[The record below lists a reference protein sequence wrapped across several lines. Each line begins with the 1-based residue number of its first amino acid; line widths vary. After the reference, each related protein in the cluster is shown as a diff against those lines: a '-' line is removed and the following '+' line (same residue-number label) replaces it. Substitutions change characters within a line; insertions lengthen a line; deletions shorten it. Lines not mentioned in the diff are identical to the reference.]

1 MWSTKP
7 GDNPTHRSQSPILP
21 MPTRDSVAKE
31 RTASAHGSAAQPTAT
46 PSTGSAAFAD
56 SERAQAICGEV
67 IGRYTLH
74 SRIAAGGMASV
85 YLGTMT
91 GAADFSRVVAIK
103 RMHPQ
108 FASDP
113 NFVGR
118 FRAEAWLSC
127 RLLHPN
133 IVQTFDVVEW
143 GSELLLVMEYID
155 GVTLR
160 ALCSDASN
168 LGQCLP
174 PGVTA
179 GILVPVLHG
188 LHAAHLT
195 TDDEGRPLGIVH
207 RDFSPQNI
215 IIGRDGHAKILDFGI
230 ARARTH
236 SPVTAVGQLS
246 GKFGYLA
253 PEQILGGE
261 VDQRTDVF
269 AAGIVLWEALT
280 GQRLF
285 REPGL
290 SEASVITRVLS
301 KTIAAPS
308 QLNPMLPHGLDEL
321 VLRALHRDPTQRFE
335 SARDMALAIEAGLHI
350 ASPSAIGTYLAE
362 LSAPRLARLS
372 RSLTRT
378 RRCAAVVSRAQARQ
392 SQTLQAAS
400 VREQNTV
407 VAPTPMLS
415 SAPPPPPVIERP
427 RRRIRRSTAALWGTV
442 LCLGLG
448 VSALAMVR
456 FPGTRLQSAPS
467 SSVAGI
473 APNGMTTA
481 KPTLGVATTGMTV
494 ANRKPVV
501 STTPVT
507 VASPT
512 AGHST
517 SLPLTSP
524 VAPPANGVNA
534 AIVTHDRLA
543 LPTVVSKTQVSA
555 PRISTAK
562 RVVPLPAVRHTA
574 AAASKSK
581 CDPPT
586 YMDAEGIR
594 RFKDGCL

>member
-1 MWSTKP
+1 
-7 GDNPTHRSQSPILP
+7 

-31 RTASAHGSAAQPTAT
+31 RTASAHGSAAQTTAT
-46 PSTGSAAFAD
+46 PSPATPAFAD
-56 SERAQAICGEV
+56 SDHAQGICGEI

-91 GAADFSRVVAIK
+91 GVADFSRVVAIK

-143 GSELLLVMEYID
+143 ESELLLVMEYID
-155 GVTLR
+155 GITLR
-160 ALCSDASN
+160 ALCSDAN
-168 LGQCLP
+168 GLGHILP
-174 PGVTA
+174 PTITA
-179 GILVPVLHG
+179 GILVPALHG

-195 TDDEGRPLGIVH
+195 TDDDGHALGIVH

-230 ARARTH
+230 ARARAHAT
-236 SPVTAVGQLS
+236 VTGVGQLS

-253 PEQILGGE
+253 PEQIVGGD

-280 GQRLF
+280 GKRLF

-301 KTIAAPS
+301 KVVPAPS
-308 QLNPMLPHGLDEL
+308 QVNEALPRSLDDL
-321 VLRALHRDPTQRFE
+321 VLRALHREPTQRFE
-335 SARDMALAIEAGLHI
+335 SARDMALALEAALRI
-350 ASPSAIGTYLAE
+350 ASPSAIAACLSE

-378 RRCAAVVSRAQARQ
+378 RRCAAVVSRSLSR
-392 SQTLQAAS
+392 QTLTEQIAGT
-400 VREQNTV
+400 REQNTV
-407 VAPTPMLS
+407 VAATPLLS
-415 SAPPPPPVIERP
+415 SAPPPPHNE
-427 RRRIRRSTAALWGTV
+427 RIRTRSRKPAAVLWGAI
-442 LCLGLG
+442 LCVALGLSALAIGRWRETRLPEREPSSSTLGVVPAGMAAANQLVGVPATSMTGSNPTVG
-448 VSALAMVR
+448 VSA
-456 FPGTRLQSAPS
+456 T
-467 SSVAGI
+467 
-473 APNGMTTA
+473 GMTTA
-481 KPTLGVATTGMTV
+481 NPAVGVSATSMAAAYPAAPASNAGN
-494 ANRKPVV
+494 AVV
-501 STTPVT
+501 L
-507 VASPT
+507 A
-512 AGHST
+512 HE
-517 SLPLTSP
+517 
-524 VAPPANGVNA
+524 
-534 AIVTHDRLA
+534 RLA
-543 LPTVVSKTQVSA
+543 P
-555 PRISTAK
+555 
-562 RVVPLPAVRHTA
+562 A
-574 AAASKSK
+574 AAAAKSPRASAPLAATSKRSASPPVTRRSAAGPRSN

-586 YMDAEGIR
+586 YMGTDGIR